1 VTLAKVRANSV
12 ALISKGNFQDRPPD
26 YGDLQMR
33 SPAAANGRAN
43 RKTIII
49 NTNNNLRAK
58 TGQGETAL
66 AAAMRV
72 AMVRKAVRS

>member
-1 VTLAKVRANSV
+1 MTLAKVRANSV
-12 ALISKGNFQDRPPD
+12 ALISKGNFQDRAAD

-49 NTNNNLRAK
+49 NTKNNLRAK

-66 AAAMRV
+66 AAAM
-72 AMVRKAVRS
+72 VRKAVRS